1 MMRLK
6 KMEIKELESFYINE
20 TSQTLDVTFR
30 ILSDNDDEIR
40 TDQIDLS
47 ETKTFGY
54 DFSKNDMENF
64 CNIKN
69 KTGLIK
75 VLPIDFINNT
85 LNLVTWLLLGF
96 ILVYG
101 GGKIAEIGVKLVK

>member
-1 MMRLK
+1 
-6 KMEIKELESFYINE
+6 MEIKELESFYINE

-54 DFSKNDMENF
+54 NFSKDDTDDLWGEDEDEDYFDTYGEEFDMDEEEMISFLNEYY
-64 CNIKN
+64 
-69 KTGLIK
+69 LIYPNR
-75 VLPIDFINNT
+75 LPNT
-85 LNLVTWLLLGF
+85 QL
-96 ILVYG
+96 Y
-101 GGKIAEIGVKLVK
+101 

>member
-1 MMRLK
+1 
-6 KMEIKELESFYINE
+6 MEIKELESFYINE

-54 DFSKNDMENF
+54 NFLKNDTDDLWEEDDDEDYFDTYGEEFDMDEEEMISFLNEYY
-64 CNIKN
+64 
-69 KTGLIK
+69 LIYPNR
-75 VLPIDFINNT
+75 LPNT
-85 LNLVTWLLLGF
+85 QL
-96 ILVYG
+96 Y
-101 GGKIAEIGVKLVK
+101 